1 MRRPARALCLPVLAA
16 AAVGCLT
23 GLAISGGSGE
33 QVRVTAAAETTPIL
47 LTTTPAPQ
55 PGSVGATAAP
65 KPATTPKPAAHTPTT
80 KAKPKTTTK
89 AKPKAT
95 TKAKPKAKPKAKKKS
110 GSSGSTSAG
119 PRGFTGPKGAAGP
132 AGAPGPAGPV
142 SDAVRSLTVNWRN
155 GDSAVDPSASVVLP
169 GLGTVTVT
177 CTPDAQALSVTPA
190 ASGPRTVLDTDT
202 VQGAGTQGATS
213 FDRGASQSTTVPI
226 TAPIPNN
233 GLILATISVEPYSGD
248 GGTGPDPATLTISSE
263 WKLND
268 PIATNNFCFVAGQI
282 VGKP

>member
-1 MRRPARALCLPVLAA
+1 MMRPARALCLPVLAA

-23 GLAISGGSGE
+23 GLAISGGSGQ
-33 QVRVTAAAETTPIL
+33 QVHVTAAAETTPIL
-47 LTTTPAPQ
+47 LTTTPAIQ

-80 KAKPKTTTK
+80 KAKAK
-89 AKPKAT
+89 AKA
-95 TKAKPKAKPKAKKKS
+95 KAKKKS

-119 PRGFTGPKGAAGP
+119 PRGPTGPKGAAGP

-155 GDSAVDPSASVVLP
+155 GDSSVDPSASVVLP
-169 GLGTVTVT
+169 GLGTVTIT

-190 ASGPRTVLDTDT
+190 ASGPRTVLATDT

-226 TAPIPNN
+226 TAAIPNN